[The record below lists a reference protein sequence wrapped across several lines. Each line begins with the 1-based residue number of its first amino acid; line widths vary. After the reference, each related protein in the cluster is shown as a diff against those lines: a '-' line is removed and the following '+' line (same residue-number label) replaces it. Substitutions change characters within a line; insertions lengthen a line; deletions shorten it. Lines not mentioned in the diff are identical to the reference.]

1 MLEDAS
7 DSCVPSEVTTLRN
20 QLDSAETIAIGGV
33 SKSNPTKKS
42 IANDN
47 QIRLLDSITVK
58 EMQGGVC
65 ESD

>member
-20 QLDSAETIAIGGV
+20 QLDSAETIAIGGAEI
-33 SKSNPTKKS
+33 KSYKKS
-42 IANDN
+42 FANDN

-58 EMQGGVC
+58 EMQSGVC
-65 ESD
+65 ESG